1 LKYLTVPTF
10 IAFLAFFLL
19 LIPTRAHSFDY
30 DEPIL
35 TVTDFLDSLTY
46 TYEGFN
52 FKFRGISIG
61 ETYDD
66 NVTLRRE
73 NRTDDFITDIS
84 AGIGVAYRGRTN
96 TFDLAGNLYYQIF
109 AKNSQF
115 NNLAGDI
122 ALDFGHEFSKTDR
135 ISLKNVFY
143 YSEAPLFFRRDFFDE
158 QFERIDGRFNRYNN
172 RFTVN
177 YQKDVSKHITGTL
190 RYVNSINAFSGVDIP
205 ASYLNTAGIEV
216 SYLLGPAT
224 HVFLAYDFTDIRF
237 EDNRS
242 AMLNTVTTGVR
253 RYITRKIYL
262 DGAVGVDFIES
273 FDDEKFT
280 RPVYQASLG
289 YDVDERTN
297 AVISFQK
304 KNDTNPYRSDIF
316 NQWRVSVD
324 FRRQLLERF
333 GCSLSAFYGEGEF
346 VISDVERKLFGGRS
360 VFTYDINK
368 NLKGNLTY
376 SYSEINS
383 NISASEY
390 TKNTVFL
397 GLVAEF

>member
-1 LKYLTVPTF
+1 MKYLTVPAF
-10 IAFLAFFLL
+10 IAFLTFFLL

-35 TVTDFLDSLTY
+35 TVTNFLDSLTY
-46 TYEGFN
+46 THKGFN
-52 FKFRGISIG
+52 VKLRGISIG

-66 NVTLRRE
+66 NVTFRRE
-73 NRTDDFITDIS
+73 NKTDDFITDIS

-96 TFDLAGNLYYQIF
+96 TFDLTGNLYYQIF

-115 NNLAGDI
+115 NNLAGDV
-122 ALDFGHEFSKTDR
+122 ALDFGHELSKTDR

-143 YSEAPLFFRRDFFDE
+143 HSESPLFFRRDFFDE
-158 QFERIDGRFNRYNN
+158 QFERTDGRFKRYNN
-172 RFTVN
+172 TFSVN

-190 RYVNSINAFSGVDIP
+190 RYANSISAFSGVDIP

-216 SYLLGPAT
+216 RYLLGHAT
-224 HVFLAYDFTDIRF
+224 HFLLSYDFTDIRF
-237 EDNRS
+237 EDSRN
-242 AMLNTVTTGVR
+242 AMINSVTTGVR
-253 RYITRKIYL
+253 RYITKKVYL
-262 DGAVGVDFIES
+262 EGSVGIDFIDS
-273 FDDEKFT
+273 FDDEEFI
-280 RPVYQASLG
+280 RPLYQASLG

-297 AVISFQK
+297 AEISFQK

-316 NQWRVSVD
+316 DQWRVSLD
-324 FRRQLLERF
+324 FRRQLSERF

-346 VISDVERKLFGGRS
+346 VISGVERELFGGRS
-360 VFTYDINK
+360 AFTYDINK

-383 NISASEY
+383 NISAVEY